1 MISDTLVSKLLHKL
15 EAISVAI
22 RILRNWNVYL
32 LLYFRI
38 LKNDPVLLLKNNLKI
53 KLRTNSTDI
62 YAFTNIWIW
71 EEYKNKILSI
81 GKNDII
87 IDIGAHIGLFS
98 LYASQFCTD
107 GKIYSFEPIKSNFD
121 LLSFNINL
129 NKIKNI
135 KSFRKAVSDESGI
148 LRLYLS
154 SDNAAHSIFLKGEM
168 YEDVEST
175 TLIEIMDSN
184 EIEICNLLKLDCEG
198 SEYTILNSLP
208 ESYFQRIQNIV
219 MEYHLANERPELIK
233 NLMNKLSSLNYQL
246 IENKKYDDSGILFA
260 IKKIKTSNNIITS

>member
-1 MISDTLVSKLLHKL
+1 MLSDVLVSKLLHKL
-15 EAISVAI
+15 EAFCIAT
-22 RILRNWNVYL
+22 RILKNWNVYF

-38 LKNDPVLLLKNNLKI
+38 LKNDPLIVLKNNLKI

-81 GKNDII
+81 GKNDTI

-98 LYASQFCTD
+98 LYASQFCTN

-135 KSFRKAVSDESGI
+135 KSFQKAVSNEFGV

-154 SDNAAHSIFLKGEM
+154 SDSAAHSIFTEGET

-175 TLIEIMDSN
+175 TLKEIMDSN
-184 EIEICNLLKLDCEG
+184 EIENCNLLKLDCEG
-198 SEYTILNSLP
+198 SEYAILNSLP

-219 MEYHLANERPELIK
+219 MEYHLVNEKPELIK

-246 IENKKYDDSGILFA
+246 IENKKYGDGGILFA
-260 IKKIKTSNNIITS
+260 IKKIKTSNNIAPS